1 MKKLLLFTI
10 LILTGFPFSFADTIY
25 LNEGMTI
32 EGKIVE
38 INPRQNIVICTPDGR
53 TFTYPID
60 DILRIKLS
68 DDNTPGKEVIHR
80 IPHPDKKR
88 HLNNERIRKDA
99 KPTPPAPEKKHVAKR
114 GYHGYFST
122 SYAIFLPDCSQIGFA
137 TTHGAQLYP
146 QFFIGGGLALN
157 FIADGEKGK
166 FYMPIYAEARTNWGE
181 KLAQF
186 SAGTRIGVTIGS
198 DIGFYWHLDA
208 GLRLGFTPKFAMH
221 IAPFVEFQRLW
232 HTAGYIYDSY
242 SGHYTYSNEWG
253 LTCAPGLRV
262 GFEF

>member
-137 TTHGAQLYP
+137 TTHGAQLDP

-166 FYMPIYAEARTNWGE
+166 FYMPIYAEARTNWE
-181 KLAQF
+181 KETGSIF
-186 SAGTRIGVTIGS
+186 SRHTYRS
-198 DIGFYWHLDA
+198 YH
-208 GLRLGFTPKFAMH
+208 RL
-221 IAPFVEFQRLW
+221 
-232 HTAGYIYDSY
+232 
-242 SGHYTYSNEWG
+242 
-253 LTCAPGLRV
+253 
-262 GFEF
+262 

>member
-99 KPTPPAPEKKHVAKR
+99 KPTPPRQKR
-114 GYHGYFST
+114 
-122 SYAIFLPDCSQIGFA
+122 
-137 TTHGAQLYP
+137 
-146 QFFIGGGLALN
+146 N
-157 FIADGEKGK
+157 
-166 FYMPIYAEARTNWGE
+166 M
-181 KLAQF
+181 
-186 SAGTRIGVTIGS
+186 
-198 DIGFYWHLDA
+198 
-208 GLRLGFTPKFAMH
+208 
-221 IAPFVEFQRLW
+221 
-232 HTAGYIYDSY
+232 
-242 SGHYTYSNEWG
+242 
-253 LTCAPGLRV
+253 
-262 GFEF
+262 